1 MIDGPYFV
9 LTVLGVLGTGL
20 VAGVFCGFSTFVM
33 RGLASLPPAQG
44 VAAMQAIN
52 VTALTPAF
60 MLVFVGSAVLCAVLA
75 VVTFV
80 LWPDEGTVELLLGSA
95 LYLFGSFG
103 VTMVAN
109 VPRNDAL
116 LKLDPGTAEAAAY
129 WPDVRARVDDV
140 EPRPHGRLGRRGAV
154 ICAGPHLRR
163 GGGRTVSLR
172 AESAVPR
179 RAASRYRGRQTSHG
193 RSECRP

>member
-1 MIDGPYFV
+1 MIDGPYLW

-44 VAAMQAIN
+44 VAAMNAIN
-52 VTALTPAF
+52 VTAVMPAF
-60 MLVFVGSAVLCAVLA
+60 MIVFMGSAVLCAVLA

-80 LWPDEGTVELLLGSA
+80 LWPGDGRVALLLGSA

-116 LKLDPGTAEAAAY
+116 ARLDPGTPEAAAY
-129 WPDVRARVDDV
+129 WPTYVREWMFWNHV
-140 EPRPHGRLGRRGAV
+140 
-154 ICAGPHLRR
+154 
-163 GGGRTVSLR
+163 RT
-172 AESAVPR
+172 
-179 RAASRYRGRQTSHG
+179 AASACSAAAYVIALT
-193 RSECRP
+193 

>member
-1 MIDGPYFV
+1 MIDGPYFW

-33 RGLASLPPAQG
+33 RGLAALPPAQG
-44 VAAMQAIN
+44 VAAMNAIN
-52 VTALTPAF
+52 VTAVMPAF

-80 LWPDEGTVELLLGSA
+80 LWPDDGRVELLLGSA

-116 LKLDPGTAEAAAY
+116 ARLDPGTPEAAAY
-129 WPDVRARVDDV
+129 WPSYIREWTFWNHVRMVAS
-140 EPRPHGRLGRRGAV
+140 
-154 ICAGPHLRR
+154 AG
-163 GGGRTVSLR
+163 
-172 AESAVPR
+172 SAV
-179 RAASRYRGRQTSHG
+179 AYVLALT
-193 RSECRP
+193 

>member
-33 RGLASLPPAQG
+33 RGLATLPPAQG
-44 VAAMQAIN
+44 VAAMNAIN
-52 VTALTPAF
+52 VAAVTPPF
-60 MLVFVGSAVLCAVLA
+60 MAVFLGSAVLCAVIA

-80 LWPDEGTVELLLGSA
+80 LWPDEGTVELLVGSA

-103 VTMVAN
+103 LTMVAN

-116 LKLDPGTAEAAAY
+116 AGLEPGSPEAAAY
-129 WPDVRARVDDV
+129 WPAYVREWTMWNHV
-140 EPRPHGRLGRRGAV
+140 
-154 ICAGPHLRR
+154 
-163 GGGRTVSLR
+163 RT
-172 AESAVPR
+172 
-179 RAASRYRGRQTSHG
+179 AASAGAAVAYVLALT
-193 RSECRP
+193 